1 VSAVSDHE
9 LDTRLLDKEDDDGV
23 DDDIE
28 IDILN
33 EICNDKD
40 DIEDYCDDY
49 IAEEVE
55 SILSMTT
62 TQFFPVMVDTNIT
75 CHRVVFKEH

>member
-1 VSAVSDHE
+1 LYQPLREKLEWWSWTKPE
-9 LDTRLLDKEDDDGV
+9 LDTPLLDEEDDEGV

-49 IAEEVE
+49 VAEEANW
-55 SILSMTT
+55 S
-62 TQFFPVMVDTNIT
+62 NIFLYS
-75 CHRVVFKEH
+75 RE

>member
-9 LDTRLLDKEDDDGV
+9 LDTPLLDKEYDDGV

-40 DIEDYCDDY
+40 GIEDYCDDY
-49 IAEEVE
+49 VAEEAF
-55 SILSMTT
+55 S
-62 TQFFPVMVDTNIT
+62 QDRKNI
-75 CHRVVFKEH
+75 VINNDKS

>member
-1 VSAVSDHE
+1 MKRR
-9 LDTRLLDKEDDDGV
+9 TMKEDDEGV

-49 IAEEVE
+49 VAEEANW
-55 SILSMTT
+55 S
-62 TQFFPVMVDTNIT
+62 NIFLYS
-75 CHRVVFKEH
+75 RE